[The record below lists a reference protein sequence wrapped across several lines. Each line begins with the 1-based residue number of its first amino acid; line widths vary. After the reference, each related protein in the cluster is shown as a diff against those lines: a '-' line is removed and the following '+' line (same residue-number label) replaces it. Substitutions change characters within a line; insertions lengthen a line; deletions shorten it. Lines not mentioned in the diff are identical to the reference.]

1 MATRQIGTVTH
12 YFGKLVVGIVALT
25 GRVTIGDRLHFLGHG
40 ADFQQKVKSL
50 EIDHAA
56 VENASAKTEVGIRL
70 SQRVREGT
78 KVYKVSGGSEGWF
91 ARLKGIFT
99 G

>member
-1 MATRQIGTVTH
+1 MAERQIGTVTH
-12 YFGKLVVGIVALT
+12 YFGKPRVGIVALT
-25 GRVTIGDRLHFLGHG
+25 GRVTIGDRLRFLGHG

-56 VENASAKTEVGIRL
+56 VENASARTEVGIRL

-78 KVYKVSGGSEGWF
+78 KVYKVAGGSVGWF